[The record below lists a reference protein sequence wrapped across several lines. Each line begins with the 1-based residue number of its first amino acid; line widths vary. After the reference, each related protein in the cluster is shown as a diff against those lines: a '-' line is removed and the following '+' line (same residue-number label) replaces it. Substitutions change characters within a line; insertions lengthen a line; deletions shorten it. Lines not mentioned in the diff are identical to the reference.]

1 VAQPINLWSAAEFT
15 ELLPDRQNK
24 FVVPQPITRI
34 CGFGNTEDGDRG
46 SVPGLGTGSRHIGID
61 RSTSLIAPGSR
72 EKPFPLSAFLRK
84 VADYPLTHDSRT
96 LVGAYQFARVRC
108 ADSSLTSDSVV
119 QLLVS

>member
-1 VAQPINLWSAAEFT
+1 MLVVFFFLMSETATPSRATMPSILVAQPINLWSAAEFT
-15 ELLPDRQNK
+15 ELLPDRQSK

-72 EKPFPLSAFLRK
+72 EKPFP
-84 VADYPLTHDSRT
+84 
-96 LVGAYQFARVRC
+96 
-108 ADSSLTSDSVV
+108 
-119 QLLVS
+119 